1 MHAADH
7 PPHVMIEQAPRPLIL
22 QRVAGIVDL
31 SIREVT
37 PIPAADYPAKTA
49 RPTFSVL
56 DNTRFDERFGLHR
69 PQWSDGLALVL
80 AELFDA

>member
-1 MHAADH
+1 MTARGATTWHAFAEA
-7 PPHVMIEQAPRPLIL
+7 IF
-22 QRVAGIVDL
+22 AGATRLSPQIDL
-31 SIREVT
+31 SIREVQ
-37 PIPAADYPAKTA
+37 PISAAEYPAKTT